1 MHPSPMTSKGHNAM
15 TQSTDSF
22 HLSSD
27 ASSRG
32 NSPSHQGNLIDI
44 KQLIFEVHGKVVE
57 LNYRIEPLEHYISL
71 LVAMHS
77 NSNQKQSVSD
87 MLSQDAIIGQLPIL
101 LPSSSKGESLSV
113 GQVSSSI

>member
-15 TQSTDSF
+15 TQSIDSF
-22 HLSSD
+22 HLSSN
-27 ASSRG
+27 ANSRG
-32 NSPSHQGNLIDI
+32 NSPSHQGNLADI
-44 KQLIFEVHGKVVE
+44 QQLIFEVHGEVVE
-57 LNYRIEPLEHYISL
+57 LNYRIEPLEHYISF

-87 MLSQDAIIGQLPIL
+87 MLSQDAILGKLPIL